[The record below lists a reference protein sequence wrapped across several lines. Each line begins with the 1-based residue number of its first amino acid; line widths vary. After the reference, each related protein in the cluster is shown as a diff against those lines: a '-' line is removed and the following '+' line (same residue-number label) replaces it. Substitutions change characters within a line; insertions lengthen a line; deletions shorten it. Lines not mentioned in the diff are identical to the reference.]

1 MSDKK
6 KKANKPFRPKA
17 RRPRGFEDRS
27 ADILR
32 AERRLINAAFSV
44 YDMHGFEP
52 LQTPAFEFADALGKF
67 LPDEDRPNVGV
78 FALQDD
84 DEQWMSLRYDLTAPL
99 ARYVAE
105 NYDGLAKP
113 YRRYQAGSVFRNEK
127 PGPGRFREFTQCD
140 ADSVGAAGPAADA
153 EMIMLAAEVMRAAG
167 LKDGQYAV
175 RVNNRK
181 LLDGILESA
190 GVPNTDEGALQRLQV
205 LRAIDKLERLGIS
218 GVEALLGEGRKDE
231 SGDYTDGAGLPVSGI
246 KAVLKFMT
254 CTEGVESVKG
264 IEDRYQT
271 IQVLEKLMGQSER
284 GLEGVKE
291 LSVIDSILT
300 ATGFGP
306 DRVSFDTSIVR
317 GLGYY
322 TGPVFEVELLADI
335 RDKKGRPVRIGSIGG
350 GGRYDD
356 LVSRFRGQTVPA
368 TGFSFGVSRFLTA
381 LERMEA
387 LETSV
392 QPPVIICAFDRDLM
406 GEYFKMAAEL
416 RAANIR
422 AEVFIGSGN
431 VTKQMKYADR
441 RNAQIAILMG
451 SDEMEKGEVTLKDL
465 YLGAEAAKAIQSNE
479 EWKSAR
485 PAQDTVAKAQLV
497 NAVKAMLGAGGM
509 SPKK

>member
-1 MSDKK
+1 MSKK
-6 KKANKPFRPKA
+6 KNKPFRPKP
-17 RRPRGFEDRS
+17 RRPRGFEDKP
-27 ADILR
+27 AELLR
-32 AERRLINAAFSV
+32 AERQLINAAYSV

-52 LQTPAFEFADALGKF
+52 LQTPAFEYADALGKF

-84 DEQWMSLRYDLTAPL
+84 DEQWLSLRYDLTAPL
-99 ARYVAE
+99 ARFVAE

-113 YRRYQAGSVFRNEK
+113 YRRYQSGSVFRNEK
-127 PGPGRFREFTQCD
+127 PGPGRFREFVQCD
-140 ADSVGAAGPAADA
+140 ADSVGAAGPAADS

-181 LLDGILESA
+181 LLDGILESS
-190 GVPNTDEGALQRLQV
+190 GVPNTEAGAVQRLQV
-205 LRAIDKLERLGIS
+205 LRAIDKLDRLGES
-218 GVEALLGEGRKDE
+218 GVEALLGEGREDE
-231 SGDYTDGAGLPVSGI
+231 SGDYTDGAKLNPAGI
-246 KAVLKFMT
+246 KAVLGFT
-254 CTEGVESVKG
+254 TASDP
-264 IEDRYQT
+264 DRGKT
-271 IQVLEKLMGQSER
+271 LAALEKLVGASARGQ
-284 GLEGVKE
+284 EGCAE
-291 LSVIDSILT
+291 LAAIDNILT

-322 TGPVFEVELLADI
+322 TGPVFEAELLADI

-356 LVSRFRGQTVPA
+356 LVSRFRGQAVPA

-381 LERMEA
+381 LQRLNTLKAE
-387 LETSV
+387 V
-392 QPPVIICAFDRDLM
+392 QPPVIICAFDRSLM
-406 GEYFKMAAEL
+406 SEYFMIADEL
-416 RAANIR
+416 RRAGIR

-441 RNAQIAILMG
+441 RNAQIAVLMG
-451 SDEMEKGEVTLKDL
+451 EDELAQGQITLKDL
-465 YLGAEAAKAIQSNE
+465 YLGAEAAKAIESNA

-485 PAQDTVAKAQLV
+485 PAQSTIARSELVA
-497 NAVKAMLGAGGM
+497 AVKSMLG
-509 SPKK
+509 PKL